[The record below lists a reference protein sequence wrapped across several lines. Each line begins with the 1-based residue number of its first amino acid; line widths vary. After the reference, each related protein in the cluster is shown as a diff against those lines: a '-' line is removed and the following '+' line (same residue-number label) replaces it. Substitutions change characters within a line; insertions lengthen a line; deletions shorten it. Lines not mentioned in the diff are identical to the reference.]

1 MNKLVAIVG
10 MSGTGK
16 SVVTDYLE
24 EQNWKKLY
32 FGGITYKLM
41 KEAGIERT
49 EDGKSEK
56 EFREKLRKDYGQELI
71 LICVVT
77 DKKLRYQRVAERKER
92 SFNKEAIIY
101 RDLSEIENL
110 AKGGPIAYA
119 DYFILNNGNMDDEI
133 NRLKEILKEIGE

>member
-56 EFREKLRKDYGQELI
+56 EL
-71 LICVVT
+71 
-77 DKKLRYQRVAERKER
+77 
-92 SFNKEAIIY
+92 
-101 RDLSEIENL
+101 LS
-110 AKGGPIAYA
+110 IAYA
-119 DYFILNNGNMDDEI
+119 LEI
-133 NRLKEILKEIGE
+133 KSEHPLARAITSKAIDQNLQALKQK